1 MTVMKTH
8 ALAMTKG
15 NATSS
20 EREREREREREC
32 KSSSELL
39 IFKFLWSVARS
50 SLEQVPGGAGVCWN
64 VVHRGS
70 QWVLPL
76 LQHEL
81 LHSIPFIFSLN
92 ISL

>member
-8 ALAMTKG
+8 ALAITKG
-15 NATSS
+15 NPTSS
-20 EREREREREREC
+20 EREREF
-32 KSSSELL
+32 KSSSKLV
-39 IFKFLWSVARS
+39 IFKFLLSVASS

-64 VVHRGS
+64 AVHRGS

-92 ISL
+92 ILFMRA